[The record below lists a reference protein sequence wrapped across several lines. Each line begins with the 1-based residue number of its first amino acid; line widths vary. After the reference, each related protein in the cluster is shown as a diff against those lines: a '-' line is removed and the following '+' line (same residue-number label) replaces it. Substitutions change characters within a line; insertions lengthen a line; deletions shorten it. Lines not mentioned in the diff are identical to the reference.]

1 MVSAP
6 FYIFEN
12 TKAPSNENSF
22 SFAGA
27 CHEILATE
35 ISEIP
40 KCFQEIQKLSQ
51 QGYFIAGFISYE
63 VGTHFLDVNS
73 SKNVNFPLIHFHAF
87 KEKTSLSPGSKPAE
101 SFTLTNFQR
110 DLSYQ
115 EYLDAYNIVQKHL
128 RRGDTYQVNLSLR
141 ESFNGPKDSFSLYNS
156 LKQSQRVPYAA
167 YISLKDFDLLS
178 FSPELFLKKEGNSL
192 YSLPMKGTSEVSS
205 SSSNI
210 DLKNDPKSISE
221 NTMIVDLIRND
232 LSLIAKRGT
241 VAADRLCVLEE
252 YETLN
257 QMISEVRCELEDNV
271 SIFEIFKALFPCGS
285 ITGAP
290 KKSTME
296 IIDKVERSERGI
308 YTGAIGYI
316 EPNGDFQF
324 NVAIRTLVADKK
336 GKYIYGLGSGVL
348 ADSDPIAE
356 HKEIWLK
363 SKFIKKLN
371 SDFYIFETMYF
382 KDGIL
387 RNINQHLERLKQ
399 SANYFG
405 FYFNLTNIESVL
417 STLASETKEQ
427 RCKLILY
434 YDGHI
439 EIQLT
444 ELHMDTNPKIVSI
457 SKTKVDSQDIFLQ
470 HKTSKR
476 TLYDTE
482 YEKTLKEGHYDVLFL
497 NELGHLTEA
506 SRHNIFLKIDN
517 SWYTPKTTSGLLSG
531 IQREIVIADLGAKET
546 DLIHEDLV
554 SAVEIILTNSVRE
567 IVKVS
572 LSQLA

>member
-1 MVSAP
+1 LVSAP

-12 TKAPSNENSF
+12 TKAPSDENSF

-35 ISEIP
+35 VSEIP
-40 KCFQEIQKLSQ
+40 KCFREIEKLSR
-51 QGYFIAGFISYE
+51 QGYFLAGFVSYE
-63 VGTHFLDVNS
+63 AGTHFLDVNS
-73 SKNVNFPLIHFHAF
+73 SKNINFPLIHFHAF
-87 KEKTSLSPGSKPAE
+87 KEKTFLPPGSKTAE

-110 DLSYQ
+110 DISYQ
-115 EYLDAYNIVQKHL
+115 QYLDAYNIVQNHL

-141 ESFNGPKDSFSLYNS
+141 ESFNGPEDSFHLYHS
-156 LKQSQRVPYAA
+156 LKESQRVPYAT

-192 YSLPMKGTSEVSS
+192 FSLPMKGTSEVSS

-210 DLKNDPKSISE
+210 DLINDPKSISE

-232 LSLIAKRGT
+232 LSLIAKRGS
-241 VAADRLCVLEE
+241 VKAHRLCVLEE

-271 SIFEIFKALFPCGS
+271 SIYEIFKALFPCGS

-296 IIDKVERSERGI
+296 IIDKVESSERGI

-316 EPNGDFQF
+316 EPNGNFQF
-324 NVAIRTLVADKK
+324 NVAIRTLVGDKK
-336 GKYIYGLGSGVL
+336 GKYTYGLGSGVL
-348 ADSDPIAE
+348 ADSEPRSE

-371 SDFYIFETMYF
+371 SDFYLFTTMHFENGTF
-382 KDGIL
+382 
-387 RNINQHLERLKQ
+387 RNLEEHLSRLQ
-399 SANYFG
+399 DSADYFG
-405 FYFNLTNIESVL
+405 FFYNVSEIETGL
-417 STLASETKEQ
+417 SSLGISSKKQ
-427 RCKLILY
+427 KCKLILN
-434 YDGHI
+434 YDGKIKI
-439 EIQLT
+439 ELSDLQKDNALKVISLS
-444 ELHMDTNPKIVSI
+444 DIRVS
-457 SKTKVDSQDIFLQ
+457 SRDIFLQ

-476 TLYDTE
+476 TVYDAE
-482 YEKTLKEGHYDVLFL
+482 YALAISSDFYDVVFF

-506 SRHNIFLKIDN
+506 SRHNIFIKIGDTWRTPRLK
-517 SWYTPKTTSGLLSG
+517 SGLLSG
-531 IQREIVIADLGAKET
+531 IQRAKTMIEFKAVESDLMHKDLLSAD
-546 DLIHEDLV
+546 
-554 SAVEIILTNSVRE
+554 EIILTNSVRGN
-567 IVKVS
+567 VKVG
-572 LSQLA
+572 LNPR